1 MTTEQLRSEWQSE
14 TDPAAIAERAYQ
26 IAAAMLDVR
35 KKLEEK
41 EQAEAAK
48 AQEDMMRKF
57 GKRPSGF
64 EPEVI
69 PGESKQ
75 PQGKPRKEK

>member
-1 MTTEQLRSEWQSE
+1 
-14 TDPAAIAERAYQ
+14 
-26 IAAAMLDVR
+26 MLEVR
-35 KKLEEK
+35 KKLEGAGGPK
-41 EQAEAAK
+41 E
-48 AQEDMMRKF
+48 M
-57 GKRPSGF
+57 RPSGF